1 MNFAIQGGAPIEH
14 AGFRGDINALRALA
28 VLAVLGYHLR
38 VPGFAGG
45 FVGVDAFFV
54 ITGYLM
60 TGKVIADL
68 AKDRFSYGDFALMR
82 LRRIYPAL
90 LVVVATTAAVGWF
103 MTLPGEYFRHIRQA
117 CYALFFLSNF
127 AFDNDNGYFAMAAQT
142 KPLLHTWS
150 LAVEWQFYI
159 WMPLLVRFVWSRSA
173 RSKAPAATMAA
184 LFAVAVASLA
194 WCLWQNQHDAMGSA
208 FFSLRARAWE
218 PLAGGMIAV
227 AEDWRRANARPPRST
242 AFSTTAAAIGW
253 ILSALCVAYPLPEAR
268 WPGASTILP
277 IIGAALVVAGGFT
290 TSRLIRS
297 PVVQRIGD
305 WSYSIYL
312 WHWPIWV
319 LAGAWLTA
327 RGYEVGAIS
336 KAAMA
341 AASIAVGAVSYSL
354 VEQPFRLRRDV
365 WTPQRLLACTG
376 AAAACFVA
384 FTIGSLVTTGYPGR
398 LPAYLLPAEMA
409 RKTDTPRDE
418 CFRNANSMK
427 SASERYCTFGAG
439 NADQATVMLWGDSF
453 ANQYLEPM
461 TTAATRLGLTGL
473 IATQSACRPF
483 ADDPDRNAADS
494 EPCRRFN
501 TETLQ
506 YLGDRPEP
514 SIIVLAG
521 NWSSAAEIAPLVD
534 TLLSNGKT
542 VIVVMPLLNIGF
554 DVPQK
559 WIESQ
564 IRAGKAIT
572 EWKVAADPI
581 LTMRNLRQNID
592 QAVLSPRKGNPW
604 LIPIDPQTEV
614 CDDNSCYLVR
624 SGQANF
630 RDTAHISNVN
640 AQQYEH
646 LFETALSSA
655 LNAGAH
661 AER

>member
-1 MNFAIQGGAPIEH
+1 MQGRAPVER
-14 AGFRGDINALRALA
+14 AGFRCDINALRALA
-28 VLAVLGYHLR
+28 VIAVLGYHLR
-38 VPGFAGG
+38 IPGFAGG

-60 TGKVIADL
+60 TGKVVADL
-68 AKDRFSYGDFALMR
+68 AAGRFSYGDFAMMR

-90 LVVVATTAAVGWF
+90 LVVVATTAAAGWF
-103 MTLPGEYFRHIRQA
+103 LTLPGEYFRHVRQA
-117 CYALFFLSNF
+117 CYAIFFLSNF

-159 WMPLLVRFVWSRSA
+159 WMPLVVRFVWSRSP
-173 RSKAPAATMAA
+173 RSKAPASIMAT
-184 LFAVAVASLA
+184 LSAVAVVSFA
-194 WCLWQNQHDAMGSA
+194 WCLWQNQHDEMGSA

-218 PLAGGMIAV
+218 PLAGGMIAI
-227 AEDWRRANARPPRST
+227 AEVWCQASGRAPRSE
-242 AFSTTAAAIGW
+242 AFSSTAARIGW
-253 ILSALCVAYPLPEAR
+253 ILTAFCVAYPLPEAR
-268 WPGASTILP
+268 WPGALTLLP
-277 IIGAALVVAGGFT
+277 IVGAALVVAGGLE
-290 TSRLIRS
+290 TSRLVQS
-297 PVVQRIGD
+297 SVVQRIGD

-319 LAGAWLTA
+319 LAGGWLTA
-327 RGYEVGAIS
+327 RGYEVGAVS

-341 AASIAVGAVSYSL
+341 AASIAVGAVAYYV
-354 VEQPFRLRRDV
+354 VEQPFRLRRDT
-365 WTPQRLLACTG
+365 WTPQRLLAGTG

-418 CFRNANSMK
+418 CFRNANSK
-427 SASERYCTFGAG
+427 KAASERYCTFGVG
-439 NADQATVMLWGDSF
+439 NADHATVMLWGDSF
-453 ANQYLEPM
+453 ANQYLEPI

-483 ADDPDRNAADS
+483 ADHPDRNAADS
-494 EPCRRFN
+494 QPCRQFN

-506 YLGDRPEP
+506 YLGDRAEP
-514 SIIVLAG
+514 TIIVLAG
-521 NWSSAAEIAPLVD
+521 NWSNAIEIAPLVD

-542 VIVVMPLLNIGF
+542 VIIVMPLLNIGF

-572 EWKVAADPI
+572 EWKVAADPT
-581 LTMRNLRQNID
+581 LTMRDLRQKID
-592 QAVLSPRKGNPW
+592 RTVLSPRKGNPW
-604 LIPIDPQTEV
+604 LISIDPQAEV
-614 CDDNSCYLVR
+614 CDDSSCHLVR

-646 LFETALSSA
+646 LFETALGSA
-655 LNAGAH
+655 VHAGVH